1 MPLHGFLSR
10 RDFLKLGGATFLG
23 LLISDLGFGHAAAAP
38 IPLQGRVVYTRLVV
52 RDAPSFQGRKI
63 NSLTRDTLLNVA
75 EQVWGG
81 VEGDYN
87 RLWYRISQTGYVY
100 SGGVQPVQ
108 TRLNDTVTDLPSVGV
123 VGQVTIP
130 FADSLWDLNSNPV
143 PGPRLYYATAHWI
156 KDLVADKRD
165 GSLWYKAYDQLNQ
178 AYYYTRPEWVHIL
191 APEELAPLSPDVQG
205 EEKHIEILL
214 DQQLLL
220 AFEGEALVHAAR
232 TATGQ
237 RGFETP
243 VGEFTTFHKRPTAHM
258 VGGADEFSMFDLPAI
273 PWCSYITDTGVALHG
288 TYWHNDFGHT
298 HSHGCVN
305 LSPEDARWVYR
316 WTLPEVPAGE
326 RLLYQPGTGTRV
338 RVLETQ
344 PPPV

>member
-1 MPLHGFLSR
+1 MAQKGILSR
-10 RDFLKLGGATFLG
+10 RDVLKLGGATLLG
-23 LLISDLGFGHAAAAP
+23 LLFSDLRTGRASAAP
-38 IPLQGRVVYTRLVV
+38 IPLQGRVVYTHLVV
-52 RDAPSFQGRKI
+52 REAPSFQGRKI
-63 NSLTRDTLLNVA
+63 NSFPRDTLLSVTD
-75 EQVWGG
+75 QVWGG
-81 VEGDYN
+81 VEDDYN
-87 RLWYRISQTGYVY
+87 RLWYRISQNGYVY

-108 TRLNDTVTDLPSVGV
+108 TRLNPTVTDIPAAGM

-130 FADSLWDLNSNPV
+130 FADSLWDLNSYPV

-156 KDLVADKRD
+156 KGAVVDKRD
-165 GSLWYKAYDQLNQ
+165 GSLWYKAYDQLYQ
-178 AYYYTRPEWVHIL
+178 AYYYTHPEWVHL
-191 APEELAPLSPDVQG
+191 LSPDELAPLSPDVPA
-205 EEKHIEILL
+205 EEKRIEILL

-220 AFEGEALVHAAR
+220 AFEGDTLVHAAR

-243 VGEFTTFHKRPTAHM
+243 VGRFTTFHKRPTAHM

-305 LSPEDARWVYR
+305 LSPENAEWIYR
-316 WTLPEVPAGE
+316 WTLPDVPAGE
-326 RLLYQPGTGTRV
+326 LFLYQPNTGTRV
-338 RVLETQ
+338 EVIANGS
-344 PPPV
+344 PPA